1 MAYSQGGLIEAIDYN
16 NLINGSNQLNTVWG
30 VGNGDAGYGQTPITA
45 VVATDTVTATQWA
58 TLINRLNSVRNH
70 QSGVGSDISAVTAGQ
85 RIDHLST
92 LQTQVNT
99 AFTNRGLRHTTGS
112 TTTAITSSF
121 NPTSGTGS
129 INFIGDTR
137 IFFSSANAARYFFN
151 AGGQINFIVSATD
164 NAGNARSQSLR
175 DMINQ
180 CGGISAIRNTTNGGR
195 TGIGGTLTVNNT
207 GIGQRNIGSG
217 QTIVQIA
224 DDAPYGSGLAQL
236 QLFNENGDTSNG
248 SVAATMVLRIQ
259 GFLPADDAFGGG
271 VNLTV
276 NPRVDIVFPSTA
288 HLTNTWGTPTANF
301 AWTFI

>member
-1 MAYSQGGLIEAIDYN
+1 
-16 NLINGSNQLNTVWG
+16 
-30 VGNGDAGYGQTPITA
+30 
-45 VVATDTVTATQWA
+45 VATDTVTATQWA